1 MPIRLTFIFIV
12 FSLSAHAQNKSIII
26 QADPPNWWT
35 ALKHNRVQVAFDGK
49 GLAGSEVFINHPGI
63 TLGEITPGDSPNY
76 LFVELI
82 ISEKAEPGMV
92 SLEFKKK
99 GKTFAYYNY
108 PIQKRSEITVTGFS
122 SADAIYLIVPDR
134 FANGNPSNDVV
145 TSLKESKIDR
155 SFDGGR
161 HGGDIRGLI
170 NNLNYLSSMGFTAI
184 WTTPM
189 LINDMEG
196 YSYHG
201 YAITDQYKVDP
212 RFGTMEEYKELANKA
227 REAGIKI
234 IFDQVLNHIGTNHR
248 WIADPPF
255 KDWINYLPSPSNKDF
270 VLTNHQR
277 TVNQDGNA
285 SEYDRDLML
294 HGWFVPTMA
303 DLNQRNPVLGRYL
316 IQNSIWWIET
326 LGLGGIRQDTYG
338 YTDKEF
344 LREWTCAILNEYP
357 SFSIVGEEWS
367 TNPLITSYWQKGKK
381 NTDGYESCLTTIM
394 DFPVQATLIESLL
407 ESETTGFNRG
417 FGRLYETMANDFVYA
432 NPNHILVMG
441 DNHDMNR
448 LYMQLKQN
456 KDLVK
461 MAITFL
467 ATIRGI
473 PQFFYGT
480 EILMD
485 NTGNHKVDGLIRSD
499 FPGGW
504 TGDGVNAF
512 TQSGLTSDQVEV
524 QDYFKKL
531 LNWRKNNTILTEGKT
546 KHFAPFDGIYVYFR
560 YIGNQKVMVILNK
573 NNETKIL
580 NLSRFREILPPN
592 VATTNPITG
601 ETQVL
606 KETLEVTGTSATILH
621 IPSN

>member
-1 MPIRLTFIFIV
+1 MLKRLTLLLFV
-12 FSLSAHAQNKSIII
+12 ASLSAHAQNKNIIT
-26 QADPPNWWT
+26 QADPPNWWIG
-35 ALKHNRVQVAFDGK
+35 LKHNRVQIAFNGK
-49 GLAGSEVFINHPGI
+49 ELAGSEVFINHPGI
-63 TLGEITPGDSPNY
+63 ALGGIVSGESPNY

-82 ISEKAEPGMV
+82 ISEEAKPGIV
-92 SLEFKKK
+92 SLDFKKK
-99 GKTFAYYNY
+99 GKSIARYNY
-108 PIQKRSEITVTGFS
+108 PIQKRTERTINGFS
-122 SADAIYLIVPDR
+122 SADAIYLVVPDR
-134 FANGNPSNDVV
+134 FANGDLTNDVV
-145 TSLKESKIDR
+145 PGLKESKIDR
-155 SFDGGR
+155 AFDGGR

-170 NNLNYLSSMGFTAI
+170 NNLNYLAAMGFTAL

-212 RFGTMEEYKELANKA
+212 RFGTLEEYKELATKA

-248 WIADPPF
+248 WISDPPF
-255 KDWINYLPSPSNKDF
+255 KDWINNLPSVDNKDF

-285 SEYDRDLML
+285 SEFDRDLML

-344 LREWTCAILNEYP
+344 LKDWTCAILNEYP
-357 SFSIVGEEWS
+357 AFSIVGEEWS

-381 NTDGYESCLTTIM
+381 NADGYESCLTTIM

-407 ESETTGFNRG
+407 ESETSGFNRG

-432 NPNHILVMG
+432 NSNHIMVMG

-448 LYMQLKQN
+448 LFMQLNQN

-485 NTGNHKVDGLIRSD
+485 NTGHHKVDGLIRSD

-504 TGDGVNAF
+504 AGDDANAF
-512 TQSGLTSDQVEV
+512 TQNGLNKDQIEV
-524 QDYFKKL
+524 QDYIKKL
-531 LNWRKNNTILTEGKT
+531 LNWRKNNNTLAEGKT
-546 KHFAPFDGIYVYFR
+546 MHFAPFDGIYAYFR
-560 YIGNQKVMVILNK
+560 YLGNQKVMVVLNK
-573 NNETKIL
+573 NNQSKSIDL
-580 NLSRFREILPPN
+580 NRFRELLPVN
-592 VATTNPITG
+592 AMATNPITG

-606 KETLEVTGTSATILH
+606 KKTLVVSGTSATILY
-621 IPSN
+621 IQTN